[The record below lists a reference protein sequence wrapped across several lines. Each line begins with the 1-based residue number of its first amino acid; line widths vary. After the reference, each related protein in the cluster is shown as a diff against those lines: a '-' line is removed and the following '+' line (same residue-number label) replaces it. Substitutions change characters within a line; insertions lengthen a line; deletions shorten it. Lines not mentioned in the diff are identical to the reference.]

1 MKKKILKAFAILII
15 VMTFGWIGSL
25 FFGRYLTPI
34 LIRNDFFAKMGIF
47 ENDDKSTTIINK
59 TERVLVRESDSVTE
73 VSSNAIYAVVDVF
86 SFSVE
91 AENKTVQKSLAMG
104 EREKFQQGKSG
115 AGTILTNDGLIV
127 TSRFNIIE
135 EAAEYKILTYGG
147 NVLEAKLLGVD
158 DFTDLAFLKAE
169 GSNFT
174 TMPMADSSTVN
185 FGKRV
190 VIIGEISGSQ
200 KIYLSD
206 GVLSGFDEK
215 FSLTG
220 TEIASS
226 EKLQGVLRV
235 DFVGGEDYAGGP
247 IINYS
252 GELLGISIFI
262 NKGGEKQFFQIPI
275 NVVKDSMQ
283 KISENRLD
291 KTARLGI
298 YYLSLDA
305 YYKILKDLKVE
316 RGALIYSATG
326 KQGLAVIAESSAEKA
341 GLKIGDIIMSIDG
354 NEIDSAHPLSNFISQ
369 YEKDSTAVLKVLRG
383 DEEIELT
390 VEF

>member
-1 MKKKILKAFAILII
+1 M
-15 VMTFGWIGSL
+15 
-25 FFGRYLTPI
+25 
-34 LIRNDFFAKMGIF
+34 
-47 ENDDKSTTIINK
+47 
-59 TERVLVRESDSVTE
+59 VRESDSVTE

-91 AENKTVQKSLAMG
+91 AEDKNVKKVLTVD
-104 EREKFQQGKSG
+104 EEEKFQQGKSG

-135 EAAEYKILTYGG
+135 EEAEYKILTYGG
-147 NVLEAKLLGVD
+147 NILEAKLLGVD

-169 GSNFT
+169 GSNLT
-174 TMPMADSSTVN
+174 TMPMADSSAVN

-190 VIIGEISGSQ
+190 IMIGEISGLQ

-220 TEIASS
+220 TEVASS

-235 DFVGGEDYAGGP
+235 DSVGGRDYAGGP

-252 GELLGISIFI
+252 GELLGINMFASR
-262 NKGGEKQFFQIPI
+262 GGENQFFQIPI
-275 NVVKDSMQ
+275 NVVKDLMQ

-298 YYLSLDA
+298 YYLSLDP
-305 YYKILKDLKVE
+305 YYKILKDLKID

-326 KQGLAVIAESSAEKA
+326 KQGLAIIDKSPAEKA
-341 GLKIGDIIMSIDG
+341 GLKIDDIIISIDG

-383 DEEIELT
+383 DEELELT

>member
-1 MKKKILKAFAILII
+1 
-15 VMTFGWIGSL
+15 
-25 FFGRYLTPI
+25 
-34 LIRNDFFAKMGIF
+34 
-47 ENDDKSTTIINK
+47 
-59 TERVLVRESDSVTE
+59 
-73 VSSNAIYAVVDVF
+73 
-86 SFSVE
+86 
-91 AENKTVQKSLAMG
+91 
-104 EREKFQQGKSG
+104 
-115 AGTILTNDGLIV
+115 
-127 TSRFNIIE
+127 
-135 EAAEYKILTYGG
+135 
-147 NVLEAKLLGVD
+147 
-158 DFTDLAFLKAE
+158 
-169 GSNFT
+169 
-174 TMPMADSSTVN
+174 MADSSAVN

-190 VIIGEISGSQ
+190 IMIGEISGLQ

-220 TEIASS
+220 TEVASS

-235 DFVGGEDYAGGP
+235 DSVGGRDYAGGP

-252 GELLGISIFI
+252 GELLGINMFASR
-262 NKGGEKQFFQIPI
+262 GGENQFFQIPI
-275 NVVKDSMQ
+275 NVVKDLMQ

-298 YYLSLDA
+298 YYLSLDP
-305 YYKILKDLKVE
+305 YYKILKDLKID

-326 KQGLAVIAESSAEKA
+326 KQGLAIIDKSPAEKA
-341 GLKIGDIIMSIDG
+341 GLKIDDIIISIDG

-383 DEEIELT
+383 DEELELT